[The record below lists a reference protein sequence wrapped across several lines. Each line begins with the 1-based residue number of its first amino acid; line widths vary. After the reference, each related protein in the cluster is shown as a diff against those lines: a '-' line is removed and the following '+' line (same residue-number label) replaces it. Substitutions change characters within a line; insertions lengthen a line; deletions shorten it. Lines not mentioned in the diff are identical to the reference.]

1 MVVLNVSFQ
10 FRLFFF
16 FISVFHSHA
25 VVFIISKFAL
35 FNNAYFRTTQ

>member
-10 FRLFFF
+10 FRLFF